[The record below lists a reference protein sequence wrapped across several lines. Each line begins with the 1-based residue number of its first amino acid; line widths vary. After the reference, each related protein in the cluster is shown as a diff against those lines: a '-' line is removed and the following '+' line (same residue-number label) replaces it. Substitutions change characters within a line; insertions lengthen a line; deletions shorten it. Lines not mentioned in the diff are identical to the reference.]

1 MKLASGA
8 KSDVGRW
15 RQVNEDAFVADP
27 PLFAVAD
34 GMGGAAA
41 GDVASS
47 TAVEVIR
54 DETGAGSNDLA
65 NILKSVNSAIY
76 GKARSDTS
84 LQGMGTTCTLLN
96 LGDETA
102 RIAHV
107 GDSRAYLFR
116 DGELRQLTED
126 HTLVERMVK
135 EGRLRREDARRHPQR
150 SVIMRALGVDEDV
163 EVDTLSVDVREG
175 DRLLLCSDG
184 LSSMIEEPTI
194 ADALAQEADP
204 QHAADRLVDLANEAG
219 GEDNVTVIVIDLVSD
234 DHRRASATKAEE
246 ARPAAT
252 RSRSRRGVKIA
263 LLVVLIL
270 VAAVVGA
277 RFALANSWFVGVNE
291 DGFVTIYRGV
301 PDEIAGLSFS
311 DTEQETD
318 LALDDLPE
326 FKRVDVEEGI
336 SADSREDAE
345 QTVADLR
352 DLSSDPEFGPRPS
365 PSPSPTRRDG
375 GATDNGGKNRKP

>member
-1 MKLASGA
+1 
-8 KSDVGRW
+8 
-15 RQVNEDAFVADP
+15 
-27 PLFAVAD
+27 
-34 GMGGAAA
+34 
-41 GDVASS
+41 
-47 TAVEVIR
+47 
-54 DETGAGSNDLA
+54 
-65 NILKSVNSAIY
+65 
-76 GKARSDTS
+76 
-84 LQGMGTTCTLLN
+84 
-96 LGDETA
+96 
-102 RIAHV
+102 
-107 GDSRAYLFR
+107 
-116 DGELRQLTED
+116 
-126 HTLVERMVK
+126 
-135 EGRLRREDARRHPQR
+135 
-150 SVIMRALGVDEDV
+150 MRALGVDEDV

-184 LSSMIEEPTI
+184 LSSMIEEPAI

-204 QHAADRLVDLANEAG
+204 QHAADRLVDVANEAG

-234 DHRRASATKAEE
+234 DRRRPPATKAEE

-270 VAAVVGA
+270 VVAVVGA

-345 QTVADLR
+345 ETVADLR
-352 DLSSDPEFGPRPS
+352 ELSSDPEFGPRPS

-375 GATDNGGKNRKP
+375 GSTDNGGKNRKP